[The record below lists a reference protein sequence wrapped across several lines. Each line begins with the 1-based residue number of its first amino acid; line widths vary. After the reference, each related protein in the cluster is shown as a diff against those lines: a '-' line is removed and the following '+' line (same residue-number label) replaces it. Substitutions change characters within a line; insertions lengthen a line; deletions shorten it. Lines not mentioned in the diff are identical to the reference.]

1 MNMLVCKSWL
11 LLVYLD
17 VLLRFRS
24 FRYLYDLVRQRA
36 LNPRSFGRP
45 PRLEDLVHAVDLACV
60 FYFKQVQCL
69 QRSAVATLLLRGYGY
84 PARLV
89 IGAQILPFYSHAW
102 VECPVGV
109 VVNDKPSVRTRYSE
123 LSSC

>member
-1 MNMLVCKSWL
+1 MNLFVCKSWL
-11 LLVYLD
+11 LLAYLD
-17 VLLRFRS
+17 VLMRFRS
-24 FRYLYDLVRQRA
+24 FHDLYDLVRRRES
-36 LNPRSFGRP
+36 NPRSFGRS
-45 PRLEDLVHAVDLACV
+45 PRPEDLVHAVDLACV

-69 QRSAVATLLLRGYGY
+69 QRSAAATLLLREYGY

-123 LSSC
+123 LSGC